1 MEDVN
6 DIGTVIN
13 CTFKGIELAGTFGEK
28 GIKAVV
34 KIFLFL
40 NECKKLLKEKAE
52 THRLTKLGK
61 ISAKTMK
68 EKYGDAVIYKNMRI
82 VANEVR
88 KNEVGNPNLPVSEQ
102 SLQKFKPTAHAQI
115 EHWKKL
121 AKKQGLNYV
130 MFPNPEGG
138 YILQVPKDQEAIYE
152 EVCKQH
158 FAWIKKETMGYCKEV
173 AREKQDVKMSADK
186 VYESM
191 TPQSKEVIS
200 NPYPALSRDEVLEII
215 ANLEDEKFNT
225 CMKEAFPGYNAEDK
239 SFEEIMEEIKGD
251 KTIPEEKKKE
261 IFRALA
267 DYDQKRAR
275 EKGLVKEFVVDK
287 RNMTIREEEGK
298 KFITFVH
305 PQHPNTLVT
314 VDAQKLCGRMKWN
327 GSRAGFCLYKDC
339 EVTAVTK
346 KIVVSNNSRKIKKSE
361 YRGSVADLE
370 GQIKADAQKAEKKYY
385 RAKVA
390 GKNTARHAPKP
401 KLG

>member
-1 MEDVN
+1 MEDAN
-6 DIGTVIN
+6 DIGTIIN

-40 NECKKLLKEKAE
+40 HAWEERK
-52 THRLTKLGK
+52 RLTKTGK

-82 VANEVR
+82 VAEEVR
-88 KNEVGNPNLPVSEQ
+88 KNEAGNPELPLSEQ
-102 SLQKFKPTAHAQI
+102 SLKKVKPSAHAQT

-138 YILQVPKDQEAIYE
+138 YILQVPKEQEAIYE

-158 FAWIKKETMGYCKEV
+158 FAWIKKETMKYCREV
-173 AREKQDVKMSADK
+173 AQDKETAWERPDVRMTADQ

-251 KTIPEEKKKE
+251 KNIPEEKKKE

-275 EKGLVKEFVVDK
+275 EKGLVKEFAVDK
-287 RNMTIREEEGK
+287 RNMTIRQEEGK
-298 KFITFVH
+298 TFITFVH

-314 VDAQKLCGRMKWN
+314 VDAQNLCGRMKWN

-346 KIVVSNNSRKIKKSE
+346 KIVVSNDSRKIKKSE
-361 YRGSVADLE
+361 YKGSVADLE
-370 GQIKADAQKAEKKYY
+370 GQIKTDAQKAEKKYQ
-385 RAKVA
+385 RARAA